1 MQCMPLLAVSTSM
14 CNKWFALYIMY
25 DDIAMAENISSNECM
40 KLTKVAMPLSVS
52 W

>member
-14 CNKWFALYIMY
+14 CNKWCAVYIY

-40 KLTKVAMPLSVS
+40 KLTKVAMPL
-52 W
+52 